1 MKTIKTVIEGFIIG
15 LGKIMPGVSGS
26 VMAICFGVY
35 ERLIE
40 CLSSIKSMKK
50 DFKFLSVISFGILI
64 AIIIGSN
71 IIKILLDNYFLYT
84 IFFFIGMMLP
94 GVYPLFKE
102 IKNEDVTFK
111 RVFTSMMVFFFLII
125 INTLNLTTGGD
136 VTGGGGLREFL
147 SLIFCGIIDAASTII
162 PGISGSAILML
173 IGYYEKIISSLANV
187 FSLES
192 IIVLIPFGIG
202 LILGI
207 ILISKLIS
215 YLFKRHRPMTFM
227 LIIAFICFS
236 IVALTMKGLTF
247 IEVPLDLAFSLFFT
261 ILGFIA
267 SLILERIFKT

>member
-1 MKTIKTVIEGFIIG
+1 MKTIKTFIEGFIIG

-40 CLSSIKSMKK
+40 CLSSIKSIKK
-50 DFKFLSVISFGILI
+50 DFKFLVTITFGILI

-71 IIKILLDNYFLYT
+71 IIKALLDNYFLYT
-84 IFFFIGMMLP
+84 IFFFIGMMIP

-111 RVFTSMMVFFFLII
+111 RVFTSLMVFFFLII
-125 INTLNLTTGGD
+125 LNTLSLSGG
-136 VTGGGGLREFL
+136 TNITSGGGLREFI
-147 SLIFCGIIDAASTII
+147 SLILCGIIDAASTII

-187 FSLES
+187 FSVES

-215 YLFKRHRPMTFM
+215 YLFKHHRPMTFM
-227 LIIAFICFS
+227 LIIAFTCFS
-236 IVALTMKGLTF
+236 IIALTMKGLAY
-247 IEVPLDLAFSLFFT
+247 IEVPLDLLFSFIFIT
-261 ILGFIA
+261 LGVFV
-267 SLILERIFKT
+267 SLVLERIFKN